1 MQSSCLSLLSL
12 SLSQPLSHF
21 FLFSFFFSSLQL
33 VCALR
38 RFYRALSIEKSP
50 FSFLDTVTLLLLLFL
65 VSRVHFFVV
74 IRLIIIIFF
83 VLFFSPDSTEC
94 VQETSNSHKEK
105 EGRST
110 RGNLKSLPLLEET
123 DVHTHTKKPSKAVF
137 KV

>member
-12 SLSQPLSHF
+12 SLSAS
-21 FLFSFFFSSLQL
+21 FSFFFIFVFFFFTATCMCASALLSGVVNRKKSL
-33 VCALR
+33 
-38 RFYRALSIEKSP
+38 F
-50 FSFLDTVTLLLLLFL
+50 FSGYCYTFIIIISCF
-65 VSRVHFFVV
+65 SGSFFVV